1 MTSFL
6 FLLMLFIFGMA
17 IVISQN
23 GYEFTNLIKTFYEC
37 RNNNKASDLQKSL
50 KKYRVHYCLGEKEI
64 KHDYGSTLIIP
75 TFKESVIINDETY
88 SVTKVIHNADKL
100 DITIILK

>member
-1 MTSFL
+1 MTTFL
-6 FLLMLFIFGMA
+6 FLLMLFIFGMS

-23 GYEFTNLIKTFYEC
+23 DYEFANLIKTFYEC
-37 RNNNKASDLQKSL
+37 RNNNKASNLQKSL
-50 KKYRVHYCLGEKEI
+50 KKYQVHYCLGDKEI
-64 KHDYGSTLIIP
+64 RRDYGSALVIP

-88 SVTKVIHNADKL
+88 SVTKVIHNTDKL

>member
-1 MTSFL
+1 MIPFL
-6 FLLMLFIFGMA
+6 ISLMLFIFAMTL
-17 IVISQN
+17 IISN
-23 GYEFTNLIKTFYEC
+23 NDYEFANLIKTFYEC

-50 KKYRVHYCLGEKEI
+50 KKYNVHYCLGDKEI
-64 KHDYGSTLIIP
+64 KRDYGSALIIP

-88 SVTKVIHNADKL
+88 SVTKVIHNTDKL

>member
-6 FLLMLFIFGMA
+6 FFLMLFIFGMS

-23 GYEFTNLIKTFYEC
+23 DYEFANLIKTFYEC

-50 KKYRVHYCLGEKEI
+50 KKYNVHYYLGDKEI
-64 KHDYGSTLIIP
+64 KRDYGSAPIIP
-75 TFKESVIINDETY
+75 TFKESVVINDETY
-88 SVTKVIHNADKL
+88 SVTKVIHDTDKL
-100 DITIILK
+100 DITVILK

>member
-6 FLLMLFIFGMA
+6 FLLMLFIFGIV

-23 GYEFTNLIKTFYEC
+23 DYKFTNLIKTFYKC

-50 KKYRVHYCLGEKEI
+50 KKYRVHYCLGDKEI
-64 KHDYGSTLIIP
+64 KHDYGAALIIP
-75 TFKESVIINDETY
+75 TFKDSVIINDETY
-88 SVTKVIHNADKL
+88 SVTKVIHNTDKL

>member
-37 RNNNKASDLQKSL
+37 RNNNKASDLQKTL
-50 KKYRVHYCLGEKEI
+50 KKYRVHYCLGDKEI
-64 KHDYGSTLIIP
+64 KRDYGTTLIIP
-75 TFKESVIINDETY
+75 TFKDNVIVEGTTY
-88 SVTKVIHNADKL
+88 SVMKVIHDTDKL
-100 DITIILK
+100 DITVILK